1 MKVIG
6 MISGT
11 SFDAIEAVAVDFSLE
26 DRLIEA
32 TLIGHVSVPY
42 SDELRD
48 RVAQVLPPH
57 MTTIEEVCQLDTLI
71 GQNFADVAALLAD
84 QYCDGVIDVVCS
96 HGQTV
101 YHWVHDG
108 HALGTLQIGQ
118 GAWIAERTGA
128 TVVSDVRSR
137 DVAAGGHGAPL
148 VSLLDVLLLGKNP
161 SNVRGALNLGGIS
174 NITVVGP
181 SREPIAFDIGPAN
194 ALMDA
199 AVTWL
204 SGGDEHYDHN
214 GERGARGVVDELL
227 LARLLADPYY
237 AAPAPKS
244 TGKEHFHREY
254 LLDQLSSRDIGAD
267 DLVATLAELT
277 ARTVANAVREYGV
290 TELFVSGGGT
300 RNPHLMRRIDDYLAG
315 VAVSLVDELG
325 VPEAAKEA
333 ALFAL
338 IGFLT
343 VHGIAGSVASC
354 TGARRASILGAITP
368 GRQPTVGLA
377 EHEAPTRLTFRT
389 PSPNEAKSV

>member
-11 SFDAIEAVAVDFSLE
+11 SFDAIEAVAVDFSLT
-26 DRLIEA
+26 DRVIEA
-32 TLIGHVSVPY
+32 ALLGHVSVPY

-57 MTTIEEVCQLDTLI
+57 ATTIEEVCKLDTLI
-71 GQNFADVAALLAD
+71 GQSFADVAVSLAD
-84 QYCDGVIDVVCS
+84 QHCDGIVDVVCS

-118 GAWIAERTGA
+118 GAWIAERTEA
-128 TVVSDVRSR
+128 TVVCDVRSR

-148 VSLLDVLLLGKNP
+148 VSLLDVLLLGQNP
-161 SNVRGALNLGGIS
+161 PNVRGALNLGGIS

-199 AVTWL
+199 AVMWL
-204 SGGDEHYDHN
+204 SDGSEHYDRD
-214 GERGARGVVDELL
+214 GERAARGVVDETF
-227 LARLLADPYY
+227 LARLLDDPYY

-254 LLDQLSSRDIGAD
+254 LLEKLSSLDIGRD
-267 DLVATLAELT
+267 DLLATLADLT
-277 ARTVANAVREYGV
+277 ARTVASAVREYGV

-300 RNPHLMRRIDDYLAG
+300 RNAHLMRLIGGYLSG
-315 VAVSLVDELG
+315 VSVSLVDELG

-354 TGARRASILGAITP
+354 TGARRASILGTIIP
-368 GRQPTVGLA
+368 GRQPTVVVA
-377 EHEAPTRLTFRT
+377 ERDEPTRIILRSSLST
-389 PSPNEAKSV
+389 EVESV